1 MLASPMNLRLFL
13 LLAVLALPA
22 AAQPIAAPDCTVDA
36 DLAGDLKL
44 QVRFH
49 CRSTGP
55 ISFVPESERMSAH
68 VSGLTVANGEARYQF
83 DLRAYARAVDSPTAA
98 VLRGEGVLATLSSW
112 LLQPRGYDRTPVID
126 IRVRTADGLGFA
138 AGLPKAGD
146 AWRLAG
152 TSVGFAGYNALGRL
166 SFTDIVVPAPGSL
179 RAGVARQDG
188 VLRLAILDGIT
199 GVSHDDLVDWVRRTA
214 EAESNYWQGFTARQM
229 MVGLVPMAGKRGVGF
244 GRTVSGGGATVMVE
258 VGVETDR
265 RRLFNDWV
273 LVHELVHTGMPY
285 IRDRGTWLMEGA
297 ATYVEPIIRA
307 RAGWKTEEE
316 VWMEWVKDMPQ
327 GAQALAAGLQNASGR
342 ANYWAGATFM
352 LLTDL
357 SLRRASNGAKG
368 LEDCLGGVL
377 WSGIGAPHRIGI
389 AEYAAACDHATG
401 IGIMTDL
408 VNSHYAIGTPVPLAT
423 LWRELGVTMVGDRI
437 VLDDTAPGAQWRK
450 MIVFGMKPPKRVKL
464 PWES

>member
-1 MLASPMNLRLFL
+1 
-13 LLAVLALPA
+13 
-22 AAQPIAAPDCTVDA
+22 
-36 DLAGDLKL
+36 
-44 QVRFH
+44 
-49 CRSTGP
+49 
-55 ISFVPESERMSAH
+55 
-68 VSGLTVANGEARYQF
+68 
-83 DLRAYARAVDSPTAA
+83 
-98 VLRGEGVLATLSSW
+98 
-112 LLQPRGYDRTPVID
+112 
-126 IRVRTADGLGFA
+126 
-138 AGLPKAGD
+138 
-146 AWRLAG
+146 
-152 TSVGFAGYNALGRL
+152 
-166 SFTDIVVPAPGSL
+166 
-179 RAGVARQDG
+179 
-188 VLRLAILDGIT
+188 
-199 GVSHDDLVDWVRRTA
+199 
-214 EAESNYWQGFTARQM
+214 
-229 MVGLVPMAGKRGVGF
+229 MAGKRGVGF

>member
-1 MLASPMNLRLFL
+1 MPFRLFL
-13 LLAVLALPA
+13 LLVALALPA
-22 AAQPIAAPDCTVDA
+22 AAQPIAAPDCTVNA

-44 QVRFH
+44 NVRFH
-49 CRSTGP
+49 CRSTVP
-55 ISFVPESERMSAH
+55 ITFAPESERMAAH
-68 VSGLTVANGEARYQF
+68 VSGLTVSDGEARYQF
-83 DLRAYARAVDSPTAA
+83 DLRTYARAVDTPSVA
-98 VLRGEGVLATLSSW
+98 VLRGDGVLATLSSW
-112 LLQPRGYDRTPVID
+112 LLQPRGFDRTPIID
-126 IRVRTADGLGFA
+126 IRVHTTEGLGFSS
-138 AGLPKAGD
+138 GLPRAGD

-152 TSVGFAGYNALGRL
+152 TSVGFAGYSALGRFSL
-166 SFTDIVVPAPGSL
+166 TDIVVPAPGAL
-179 RAGVARQDG
+179 RAGAARQDG
-188 VLRLAILDGIT
+188 VLRLAILDGVT
-199 GVSHDDLVDWVRRTA
+199 GVSRDELIDWVRRTA
-214 EAESNYWQGFTARQM
+214 EAQSNYWQGFTAKQM
-229 MVGLVPMAGKRGVGF
+229 LVGLVPTAGKRGVGF

-285 IRDRGTWLMEGA
+285 IRGRATWLMEGA

-357 SLRRASNGAKG
+357 AIRRATNGAKG

-377 WSGIGAPHRIGI
+377 WSGLDAPQRIGI
-389 AEYAAACDHATG
+389 AEYASACDYATG
-401 IGIMTDL
+401 TTSMTDL
-408 VNSHYAIGTPVPLAT
+408 VNRHYAIAEPVPLAA
-423 LWRELGVTMVGDRI
+423 LWRELGVAMVGDRI

-450 MIVFGMKPPKRVKL
+450 TIVFGTRPLKRIKL